1 MTHRLRMIL
10 ALLAV
15 LALFGAACSDDDDG
29 DETGSPAT
37 EPNEEAAGEEEEETG
52 GGGEGA
58 SLLDEVQ
65 SRGQLR
71 CGVNNT
77 VPGFGFQEAGGEFA
91 GFDIDFC
98 RVIAAAVLGD
108 PEAVEFVAITD
119 PAQRFPTLREGE
131 IDVLVRN
138 TTWTASRDGGEGAA
152 FVQTTFYDGQG
163 MMVRADA
170 GVTEIDELANRTIC
184 STGGTTTELNLE
196 TRMTG
201 IPHTPSIFDDNQQL
215 QDAFLAGQC
224 DAWTSDSS
232 QLAGIRSNWPEGP
245 EALVILD
252 EVFSKEPLGPVVR
265 DGDSRWF
272 DAVQWAVTA
281 TIQAEEFGI
290 TSENVDDFVTD
301 ENPDILRFLGQPVS
315 AEEGAA
321 PEPFDP
327 GLGLDPEFALNVIRE
342 VGNYGEI
349 YERNVGSGTPLG
361 LDREDS
367 LNALW
372 TDGGLM
378 YAPPYR

>member
-1 MTHRLRMIL
+1 MTRRRWWRL
-10 ALLAV
+10 LLV
-15 LALFGAACSDDDDG
+15 LGVLSLVGVACSDDDDG
-29 DETGSPAT
+29 GDEGAT
-37 EPNEEAAGEEEEETG
+37 QTTAADDEDVETDDEGDGLLAEVQDRRERNCGVKNTLTRIGFPAAGG
-52 GGGEGA
+52 
-58 SLLDEVQ
+58 D
-65 SRGQLR
+65 
-71 CGVNNT
+71 
-77 VPGFGFQEAGGEFA
+77 FA
-91 GFDIDFC
+91 GFDIEFC

-108 PEAVEFVAITD
+108 ADAVNFVAITD

-152 FVQTTFYDGQG
+152 FVHTTFFDGQG

-170 GVTEIDELANRTIC
+170 GVTEIDQLANRTIC

-201 IPHTPSIFDDNQQL
+201 IAHTPLIFDDNQQL

-232 QLAGIRSNWPEGP
+232 QLAGIRSNFPEGP
-245 EALVILD
+245 DSLTVLD

-265 DGDSRWF
+265 DDDSQWF
-272 DAVQWAVTA
+272 DAVQWAVMA

-290 TSENVDDFVTD
+290 TSDNVDDFLTD
-301 ENPDILRFLGQPVS
+301 DDPDILRFLGQPIS

-327 GLGLDPEFALNVIRE
+327 GLGLDPEFALNVIRL

-349 YERNVGSGTPLG
+349 YERNVGADTPLG
-361 LDREDS
+361 LDREGT

-372 TDGGLM
+372 TDGGLI